1 MKMRIN
7 YATLG
12 AYYYCCQR
20 LISAGSIKRLEVFMF
35 SYLLRVKWLL
45 LAASL
50 MTSISFGSQA
60 EQLDQAR
67 KIEGEIVD
75 QAKHSQQRIDQ
86 SSDQA
91 LALASE
97 IQALEREVSQLK
109 VYKNHLSRLVE
120 SQQSEQHSLQEQLNE
135 IGSTR
140 LGVVPLMYQMLEGLA
155 QLHEQDLPIRTEV
168 RQQRLAK
175 LNTLMSQADVSDS
188 EKYRR
193 ILEAYQIELDY
204 GLKLGSYEAQIELDG
219 PRQVELLNLGRVS
232 LVARS
237 LDHQQYWVWH
247 QNSQQWQ
254 VIESK
259 QHSNVGL
266 AFDVA
271 NKVAAPSLLVL
282 PLALSAEANQ

>member
-1 MKMRIN
+1 
-7 YATLG
+7 
-12 AYYYCCQR
+12 
-20 LISAGSIKRLEVFMF
+20 MF

-45 LAASL
+45 LTASL

-120 SQQSEQHSLQEQLNE
+120 SQQSEQHSIQEQLNE

-155 QLHEQDLPIRTEV
+155 QLHEQDLPIRSEV

-219 PRQVELLNLGRVS
+219 LRQVELLNLGRVS

-237 LDHQQYWVWH
+237 LDHQQYWAWH